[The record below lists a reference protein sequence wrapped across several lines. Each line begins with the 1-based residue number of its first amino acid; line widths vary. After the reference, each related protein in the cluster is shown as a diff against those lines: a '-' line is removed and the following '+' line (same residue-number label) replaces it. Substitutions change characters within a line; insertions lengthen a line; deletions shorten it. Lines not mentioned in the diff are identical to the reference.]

1 MYNTV
6 TNTEDINRGL
16 RNFTQGLGY
25 FYTAPSIINSTTL
38 AEDRPYAELEAM
50 ADNEMNFGRGVRR
63 YDGTWSSLEDLDK
76 DIFGDDMM
84 RISYDENNQPKL
96 SNYDLTNNL
105 GWLAN
110 PDENLK
116 NYIESKDDN
125 TKKAYY
131 ELLDG
136 DTKRILKQ
144 IQSLQPTGDDITG
157 RFTIAQDENGNP
169 YWQEVLVGDGDKKK
183 LEAAGISL
191 VNSYGARKYTDGVIT
206 SGIRSLIKTVADIV
220 PSVLSLRA
228 ATQDVGEALVNAVLG
243 NGFKSEYDITNEW
256 ADNSSEW
263 LDESMI
269 GRTSYQAENGLFN
282 SWEGFTSGLGQGI
295 GSLLQYGGMGRA
307 VGALGKI
314 GVKAT
319 RGLAKNVASKNLGKI
334 SEAANTVRNTL
345 SSNAL
350 QTQSLGRISK
360 TLNNLLYKHPEA
372 IPMWSAGI
380 TLNFN
385 EAYQAAKDAGLPLED
400 AATIGFTTGILNT
413 ALENM
418 MGSNVLTK
426 YLVGEGG
433 ATRTAKAIIN
443 EVGGDVSKLMDKSVS
458 DQVSRNILRKVGGA
472 LQTVGRV
479 PVVGSMLE
487 EGSEEVFQGF
497 IKNAVESFYDS
508 WIAPTNSEEGKG
520 LFGTEFFGKDEFVNA
535 FEEGAIGGILG
546 AFGGFM
552 NSRRKED
559 KSIIPFIA
567 NGDLDTVKAGAA
579 LAKQKGAISQEQYNG
594 IVQRA
599 ETLDQLRRTNK
610 SIFLD
615 AVTVNPNNQLDYAN
629 KALKMLRDQYDYASR
644 QSSPSNITDIDST
657 LKDNQEYNHIIQSSL
672 ETTNSLSGVKAFAD
686 QLDQNGKTKQAR
698 AIRTKVKESER
709 QADHIFGKRKSSNAI
724 QRIADTMAR
733 NEYAKVVFD
742 LKEQVDYA
750 DRLAQLLTNK
760 ANTLASDNQELATIN
775 NVMAD
780 SKAINSSDTRIQAL
794 LTEYEKQDTTDERRQ
809 AIRTSILSELQKQ
822 QNNVLSDRQVKTIT
836 GARDYVTALNQAK
849 QAQTLKRLAQIDL
862 NNTTSDSF
870 KKGFEAL
877 RTTIENA
884 VNEAEQIK
892 EGTKEAA
899 KEQEKKQ
906 QEQDNTPTNKALEDL
921 YSQYKSSLQ
930 SEQNPS
936 EQRKTYIENIING
949 DETTQINS
957 LQEELSSLVKQL
969 NQIPSD
975 QRNGEQA
982 NNIRSNI
989 HNLRRLIPYLKQ
1001 KYNISQTEA
1010 DKNVRFKSNLPSDNR
1025 IFTDNDGNQYIV
1037 DNPSTQ
1043 YSENEGM
1050 VYRIAKLE
1058 EGQDREK
1065 AVFSEYKE
1073 STDKEFLSRLVDENG
1088 ESFSIKVRQDKRITA
1103 LNARKAKKDLTF
1115 NFEPV
1120 SEAETKTIDSQ
1131 KQVVEKSN
1139 AFGNKLKGI
1148 PIGDAFKERLA
1159 DPRTN
1164 AKQFSGNAETYIWD
1178 KANKEAK
1185 QAKQKF
1191 DEYRKSGKKWNDLT
1205 QAEKDEL
1212 IDYLPVQLKL
1222 MHPYLKSKDGKIYT
1236 NIVSIPARKSA
1247 TSELYKMED
1256 DQVEQ
1261 RANLISKLLDNGTF
1275 EIRPEDVEIQPGYFN
1290 INTDYAPST
1299 FVDEFGVEHKI
1310 EGAYNGDLRDVES
1323 LGITEENGVYY
1334 IHSGTFKMPVTI
1346 GIAGDTGV
1354 IYYNDR
1360 SDNNIK
1366 NADGQ
1371 GSPGTPYM
1379 IIPGFLNLN
1388 NKSARYPLKLNPRK
1402 IDRATATTI
1411 ARLMY
1416 SLAKGYATK
1425 QITLETPIV
1434 NLPDLFGIKTE
1445 NRDLTIGDFL
1455 EDVIYQGRRTLQND
1469 PDPSMNREYLKNK
1482 QLYIDYRRGLVRY
1495 GDKETILGDTEQDME
1510 KFINWMIN
1518 NKSFSIDRSRILSH
1532 DKMKYTYSIEGGYHS
1547 IAGRDYVSNLL
1558 DNRVI
1563 TTNLSM
1569 KGPLF
1574 KGQFIRLKTINT
1586 TAPTN
1591 PVETPKPIV
1600 KKTSD
1605 PEPEQTNLGVTT
1617 AKRVGNTMKGA
1628 KAVKQGIKVAPN
1640 GTSIGV
1646 KLRYDDTTITDEHDN
1661 KVGSINDF
1669 TFIIEDGKI
1678 NGKEVDLNAGITS
1691 DKGVFGV
1698 IASIIKEKYPN
1709 ADIDGE
1715 GFNEITVTP
1724 PTLTSVQPTQKP
1736 VQQPSD
1742 DTQTSRV
1749 DEVFKSITEKLKLKF
1764 KTKPSKADIDGFLAS
1779 LVNKTTNI
1787 AKLYGFKD
1795 YAEARV
1801 LFQVVGSNGKTL
1813 AQNII
1818 EFMNNIGNEPPTAG
1832 PSRIEQVAATVFKV
1846 PTKFTKGVTRLA
1858 TTVSETERISEKEKK
1873 RLSKILGKRANTIE
1887 WVDDFIKVLDY
1898 AGNPAKAYG
1907 VTTRTATQIYTGAAS
1922 GTGFHEAFHNVSLFN
1937 LTNEQREQMYS
1948 EARKMNSSLKNATNK
1963 EIEEFL
1969 ADKFMMFALEM
1980 QESGKVRATEYKG
1993 LLGFFKRMWDW
2004 VTRQIG
2010 FRPSY
2015 QDINTLFKRIY
2026 DGQYSRVRTNKESL
2040 IYFDNVYGKDSKV
2053 PLTINGVTLNM
2064 DSRTL
2069 DRIVTNLTAQLL
2081 YDNDITSLESVRK
2094 GINLSGMKAQMQSLL
2109 NAYSSIVNTTEDFNE
2124 LEQAS
2129 KLVNVYQEIVN
2140 NWDSVFS
2147 PMIENKLVS
2156 YGIRRRHEDATFT
2169 IDEDLKNL
2177 INDEVTS
2184 AWEIN
2189 SKHNAKAEVRMLF
2202 LALPKTSQRD
2212 PVTGL
2217 VQYENPDVVW
2227 YNVLSRLHNC
2237 SSLNDML
2244 EELQRLSIEVNTLS
2258 GIENDVNPYNTLYNM
2273 VTACNQTL
2281 QTQFFVTMKKHRN
2294 KFINFTFNDDG
2305 NGLDI
2310 NISDAD
2316 INKRSRQLNSY
2327 WSKMFSQSGITT
2339 ENRKKELVALQDRY
2353 SQIVT
2358 DTNSTNTSFEQD
2370 ILNVIELL
2378 AGINIVVDSNTIE
2391 NILNSEQF
2399 RSENKKKALS
2409 NFLQSN
2415 QFSGIFNKRG
2425 RTFLNNIIGGRIPQ
2439 ENLLTA
2445 LSKESLVRTLSNSY
2459 VKMNPTSEDDS
2470 VPGPDGNLVYSYSE
2484 NNTITQMFDE
2494 WLKDESYV
2502 DRLINDPYCGNSLW
2516 LNQLRDP
2523 NIRKR
2528 LSIST
2533 MLALMNKD
2541 NYIGSRGY
2549 LDISDMEDLI
2559 MKIQAVLSGRMP
2571 LPTLANKKSYYFI
2584 EGLDKQQV
2592 RLIRSED
2599 GKLQVSERIID
2610 IFAGYAQDE
2619 INAIKAAN
2627 KTRQDF
2633 LDSLGVDI
2641 DTFNN
2646 LSAEEQ
2652 QNLIWSSG
2660 DAAIFNYSQLVENY
2674 HYNLKGGKIILSGN
2688 GYNFRYFRELQNM
2701 LEKSNINSVEEF
2713 TNTEEFRD
2721 AIRRYVNHNINDT
2734 IRLLINNKIIN
2745 NNISAKASEL
2755 ATLDNDSAIAAEAI
2769 VAKAYNYLP
2778 IVDIKGK
2785 KQLLNTQES
2794 IVQVIADYAINTAI
2808 STMEFEKIVSGDLAF
2823 YKSKNIQAA
2832 LDDRVKRYSALTST
2846 RQAMND
2852 QVTSNEDYEVDFNT
2866 REYRAITLATNKM
2879 KLQDTYNML
2888 YERYVGTEEKP
2899 GLLYQRFIDFA
2910 ENEVPGYAGKSREE
2924 LFNMAKEDAERR
2936 LSGYLDNDPT
2946 DAQVWIS
2953 PKMFR
2958 KLAIMNGEWNAAK
2971 QRAYDLLMSGNT
2983 LTIEQEL
2990 EAQALVMQPL
3000 KYIHYGFRFNANG
3013 LKVPTYDKMSL
3024 STLYPSTVNGTRIKP
3039 LYDYIMANDIDMV
3052 KMDSAVKSGN
3062 VPKQPYF
3069 DENGNVNNLE
3079 HSMVFS
3085 QEFKYIGKQLV
3096 TDPHEVENTTL
3107 LTQFVKI
3114 AVSNLEPDGD
3124 YILDGNT
3131 VKGRDILQQYN
3142 DAIIELSNRGVER
3155 LKQKFGY
3162 KDGKIDKRK
3171 FIEILYQAGLQ
3182 TNVPQNLLDALKYSE
3197 AEQDY
3202 YIELSALPSLSWI
3215 QSRLLSL
3222 FGKEAIDITIPG
3234 NAFYQTT
3241 SFGTDFTNMY
3251 RKLVG
3256 DNTVKR
3262 YDDKLRFRNEHGRME
3277 VKLSINL
3284 FRGAIPSRYKTFE
3297 EQRKYILANKDL
3309 FGFAYRVPTQGM
3321 NSTLPI
3327 EIVDVL
3333 PSTSGD
3339 VIFLPLE
3346 LTTLTGSDFD
3356 IDKMYLARYNYYDD
3370 NGTMKK
3376 VEFIDENDYDSK
3388 EEFLEAIWYN
3398 RYGYINNPN
3407 YQKDRDI
3414 VLGVI
3419 DYVAKR
3425 VGQTGSLVSDDLID
3439 LVNLGTDYSKYLSRN
3454 KIMQILSEAD
3464 SAFDK
3469 VNAVRGYIQNR
3480 MPIKKDIIPVDKF
3493 IERHMND
3500 TMWTLNSERAIQN
3513 RLLDVF
3519 SSTLTSPNHF
3529 IDATTPLDVTT
3540 QPLKDVVKVMD
3551 RYFESD
3557 EEVTDLSPLFP
3568 AYQEAIKSKN
3578 TGADAGIGPMA
3589 LINVFRTFM
3598 QMANLQLIGTTD
3610 ENGINIVQSLNIGNL
3625 NKVYDKDGLSILDW
3639 TSALINAH
3647 VDAAKDPYIMK
3658 LNVNRY
3664 TYNVTAFMIS
3674 TGFGKSTFYVLP
3686 QPILKDLATNYMRQT
3701 GSQIGTEDWE
3711 RYSKKYL
3718 SDTYEEYE
3726 SMIDK
3731 GQPTRVSVDSVM
3743 QNIMNEEWLRKQIA
3757 VPVDERD
3764 SEWYATQLTILDIF
3778 CAMSNYANALRDC
3791 INAVQIDTKKFGT
3804 NAVELIQFQHLIEKV
3819 QNSQLIANPN
3829 DLFTKTFLQAK
3840 YNNSIQLLFDM
3851 LSGEIIDFTPG
3862 FTNLIE
3868 DVEKLTNTYYSRNA
3882 DVASVI
3888 SNEIKSSIFGKFF
3901 NQYLKDNKMS
3911 VHDLFFGENS
3921 IVNRVS
3927 RLQQQI
3933 AEGQY
3938 RELADNE
3945 FLKMLWPNVLN
3956 NDKEPMRFE
3965 NSITKQRDTDSKN
3978 AYTFAWMDLLEHEDP
3993 EIRKLGNDL
4002 IVYSFYMGGGLSS
4015 GIYNFYDLAPYGYL
4029 ANLQLNNGK
4038 TYQQYVKELI
4048 QDMTLQTGQYNDQ
4061 ISQILEDV
4069 FRSSWKND
4077 KLVPVFKLNSKS
4089 VPVRVQSDG
4098 KQIQYVKLP
4107 AKASSY
4113 MTTQAG
4119 YFKPFIK
4126 LEHKGNPNDTNI
4138 YRLVGY
4144 FTDPNT
4150 DSTELVYGRVNKL
4163 GYNYTGFKIKENG
4176 VSELPS
4182 NQGEEFTNPTEEA
4195 FKNNFIEGKMF
4206 VPIQPFE
4213 YFGSSSPV
4221 QSINE
4226 TVTPE
4231 GDVEVTA
4238 PVLGQDQMTQE
4249 QFDQAMEQGL
4259 NQFII
4264 DKNPFNI
4271 TEIPTDKRIEYS
4283 KLLNWE
4289 IESVEK
4295 PSKDDLNRYIFAQFA
4310 IITKDGKR
4318 ISINPSTGIEYGY
4331 DFKQF
4336 FGANYLLEQYFLN
4349 SDNLDVL
4356 NNNNIMS
4363 DMSKELYQ
4371 DNYDPS
4377 KDNFNVSYI
4386 EYIMR
4391 IREIQGK
4398 RIKEQCEGE

>member
-6 TNTEDINRGL
+6 TNANDINRGL
-16 RNFTQGLGY
+16 NNFAQGLGY
-25 FYTAPSIINSTTL
+25 FYSAPSIINNITL
-38 AEDRPYAELEAM
+38 AENRPYAELEAI

-63 YDGTWSSLEDLDK
+63 YDGTWSTLDDLDK

-116 NYIESKDDN
+116 NYIDSKDEN

-131 ELLDG
+131 NLLDG
-136 DTKRILKQ
+136 DTKKILKQ
-144 IQSLQPTGDDITG
+144 IQDLQPTENNITG
-157 RFTIAQDENGNP
+157 RFTVAQDENGNP
-169 YWQEVLVGDGDKKK
+169 YWQEVLVDDVNKQK
-183 LEAAGISL
+183 LEAAGVSL
-191 VNSYGARKYTDGVIT
+191 VNSYGARKYTDGAIT
-206 SGIRSLIKTVADIV
+206 SGIRSLIKSVADVV
-220 PSVLSLRA
+220 PAVLSLNA
-228 ATQDVGEALVNAVLG
+228 AQRDLQEAVANAILG

-256 ADNSSEW
+256 ADNVSEW

-269 GRTSYQAENGLFN
+269 GRTSYQAENGIFN
-282 SWEGFTSGLGQGI
+282 SWEGFASGLGQGI
-295 GSLLQYGGMGRA
+295 GSLIQYGG
-307 VGALGKI
+307 VGKVI
-314 GVKAT
+314 GVVGKAGVRAT
-319 RGLAKNVASKNLGKI
+319 RALASNVASKNLGKI
-334 SEAANTVRNTL
+334 SEAANVVRNTL
-345 SSNAL
+345 SANAL
-350 QTQSLGRISK
+350 QTQSLGRIGK
-360 TLNNLLYKHPEA
+360 TLNNLLQKHPEA

-385 EAYQAAKDAGLPLED
+385 EAYQSAKDAGLPLED

-413 ALENM
+413 ALENL
-418 MGSNVLTK
+418 MGSNVLTR
-426 YLVGEGG
+426 YVIGEGG
-433 ATRTAKAIIN
+433 ATKTAKAIIN
-443 EVGGDVSKLMDKSVS
+443 EVGGDVSKLMDKTTS
-458 DQVSRNILRKVGGA
+458 DQVSRNVLRRVGDA
-472 LQTVGRV
+472 LRTVGNV
-479 PVVGSMLE
+479 PVVGSALE
-487 EGSEEVFQGF
+487 EGSEEIFQGF

-508 WIAPTNSEEGKG
+508 WIAPANAEEGKG
-520 LFGTEFFGKDEFVNA
+520 LFGTEFFGKDEFIGA

-546 AFGGFM
+546 AVGGFA

-567 NGDLDTVKAGAA
+567 NGDIDSVKAGAA
-579 LAKQKGAISQEQYNG
+579 LAKQKGAITQEQYDG
-594 IVQRA
+594 IIQRA
-599 ETLDQLRRTNK
+599 DTLDQLRRTNK

-615 AVTVNPNNQLDYAN
+615 AVTVNPKDQLDYAN
-629 KALKMLRDQYDYASR
+629 RALKMLRDQHDYAAR
-644 QSSPSNITDIDST
+644 QATPADITDADSA
-657 LKDNQEYNHIIQSSL
+657 LKDNQEFNRIIQTSL
-672 ETTNSLSGVKAFAD
+672 ETTNSLSGIRAFAD
-686 QLDQNGKTKQAR
+686 QLEQNGRRKEAKAL
-698 AIRTKVKESER
+698 RTRVTEAER
-709 QADHIFGKRKSSNAI
+709 QADSVFGKRKSSNPI

-733 NEYAKVVFD
+733 NQYAKIVYE
-742 LKEQVDYA
+742 LKEQVNYA
-750 DRLAQLLTNK
+750 DRLSSLLTNK
-760 ANTLASDNQELATIN
+760 ANSLAVDNNALVGIN
-775 NVMAD
+775 QVMAE
-780 SKAINSSDTRIQAL
+780 SKAIQNSDLRIQTL
-794 LTEYEKQDTTDERRQ
+794 LQEYQKEDLSDERKQ
-809 AIRTSILSELQKQ
+809 SIRTQILSELQKQ
-822 QNNVLSDRQVKTIT
+822 QTSVLSDKNVKTIT
-836 GARDYVTALNQAK
+836 GARDYVSALNQAK
-849 QAQTLKRLAQIDL
+849 QAQILKQLAQMDL
-862 NNTTSDSF
+862 NNTTSDNF
-870 KKGFEAL
+870 KKGFDEL
-877 RTTIENA
+877 RTSIEEA
-884 VNEAEQIK
+884 VNEAEQNK
-892 EGTKEAA
+892 QGTKEAA
-899 KEQEKKQ
+899 NERTKKQEEQQKTPTNQVIEDSYTQYKTELQ
-906 QEQDNTPTNKALEDL
+906 QEQNPTEERRTFIDNV
-921 YSQYKSSLQ
+921 
-930 SEQNPS
+930 
-936 EQRKTYIENIING
+936 ING
-949 DETTQINS
+949 DELTQVNA
-957 LQEELSSLVKQL
+957 LQHELSLLIKQM
-969 NQIPSD
+969 NEIPSD
-975 QRNGEQA
+975 QRNSETA
-982 NNIRSNI
+982 NNLRNNI
-989 HNLRRLIPYLKQ
+989 NRLRRLIPYLKQ
-1001 KYNISQTEA
+1001 KYSITRTEA
-1010 DKNVRFKSNLPSDNR
+1010 DKNTRFKSNLP
-1025 IFTDNDGNQYIV
+1025 TDDRVFADREGNQYVI

-1050 VYRIAKLE
+1050 VYRIAKLD
-1058 EGQDREK
+1058 EGANRENLIYT
-1065 AVFSEYKE
+1065 EYKE
-1073 STDKEFLSRLVDENG
+1073 NTDKEFLSNLTDENG
-1088 ESFSIKVRQDKRITA
+1088 EAFSVKVRQDKRMTA

-1120 SEAETKTIDSQ
+1120 SEAETKTVDSQ

-1139 AFGNKLKGI
+1139 AFSNKLKGI

-1164 AKQFSGNAETYIWD
+1164 AKQFSGSAETYIWD

-1212 IDYLPVQLKL
+1212 IDYLPVQLRL
-1222 MHPYLKSKDGKIYT
+1222 THPYLKSKDGKVYVNT
-1236 NIVSIPARKSA
+1236 VSIPARKSA

-1261 RANLISKLLDNGTF
+1261 RANLISRLLDNGSF
-1275 EIRPEDVEIQPGYFN
+1275 EIRPEDIEIQPGYFN
-1290 INTDYAPST
+1290 ISTDYTPT
-1299 FVDEFGVEHKI
+1299 TLVDEFGVEHKI
-1310 EGAYNGDLRDVES
+1310 EGAYNGDLRNVES
-1323 LGITEENGVYY
+1323 LGITEENGIYY

-1346 GIAGDTGV
+1346 GIAGDTGI

-1360 SDNNIK
+1360 SDNSIK

-1388 NKSARYPLKLNPRK
+1388 NKNARYPLKLNPRK
-1402 IDRATATTI
+1402 IDRVTATTI

-1425 QITLETPIV
+1425 QVTLETPIV

-1445 NRDLTIGDFL
+1445 DRDLTIGDFL

-1482 QLYIDYRRGLVRY
+1482 QLYIDYRKGLVRY

-1510 KFINWMIN
+1510 RFINWMTN

-1532 DKMKYTYSIEGGYHS
+1532 DKMKYTYSIEGGYYS
-1547 IAGRDYVSNLL
+1547 VAGRDYVSNLL
-1558 DNRVI
+1558 DNKAI
-1563 TTNLSM
+1563 TTNLSS

-1591 PVETPKPIV
+1591 PIESPRPVVT
-1600 KKTSD
+1600 KTSD

-1617 AKRVGNTMKGA
+1617 AKLVGNTMKGA
-1628 KAVKQGIKVAPN
+1628 KAVKQNIKVASN
-1640 GTSIGV
+1640 GTTISV
-1646 KLRYDDTTITDEHDN
+1646 KLRYDDTAITDEYDN
-1661 KVGSINDF
+1661 KLGSINEF
-1669 TFIIEDGKI
+1669 TFTVENGKI
-1678 NGKEVDLNAGITS
+1678 NGKDVDLTAGITT
-1691 DKGVFGV
+1691 DNGVFGV
-1698 IASIIKEKYPN
+1698 IASIIKDKYPK
-1709 ADIDGE
+1709 ADVDGNS
-1715 GFNEITVTP
+1715 FKEITVTP
-1724 PTLTSVQPTQKP
+1724 PTQTASQSTQQVQLN
-1736 VQQPSD
+1736 VENS
-1742 DTQTSRV
+1742 QTARV
-1749 DEVFKSITEKLKLKF
+1749 DEVFKSVTDKLKLKF
-1764 KTKPSKADIDGFLAS
+1764 KTKPSKTDVDGFLAS

-1795 YAEARV
+1795 YAEARA
-1801 LFQVVGSNGKTL
+1801 LSQAVGSNGKTL
-1813 AQNII
+1813 EQNLI
-1818 EFMNNIGNEPPTAG
+1818 EFMNNIGSEPISAG
-1832 PSRIEQVAATVFKV
+1832 PSRIEQIAATVFKV
-1846 PTKFTKGVTRLA
+1846 PDKFTKGATRLA
-1858 TTVSETERISEKEKK
+1858 KTVSETERITDKEKK
-1873 RLSKILGKRANTIE
+1873 RLSKILGRRANAIE

-1907 VTTRTATQIYTGAAS
+1907 ITTRTATQIYTGAAS

-1937 LTNEQREQMYS
+1937 LTNEQREQMYN
-1948 EARKMNSSLKNATNK
+1948 EAKKMNPSLKNATNQ

-1969 ADKFMMFALEM
+1969 ADEFMMFALEM
-1980 QESGKVRATEYKG
+1980 QESGKARATEYKG
-1993 LLGFFKRMWDW
+1993 LLGFFKRIWDW

-2040 IYFDNVYGKDSKV
+2040 VYFDNVYGKDAKV
-2053 PLTINGVTLNM
+2053 PLVINGVTLNM

-2081 YDNDITSLESVRK
+2081 YDNDITSLESVRN
-2094 GINLSGMKAQMQSLL
+2094 GINLSGMKSQMQSLL
-2109 NAYSSIVNTTEDFNE
+2109 DAYSSIVNTTEDFNE

-2156 YGIRRRHEDATFT
+2156 YGIRRRHEDATYT

-2227 YNVLSRLHNC
+2227 YNVISRLHNC

-2244 EELQRLSIEVNTLS
+2244 EELQKLSVETNTLS
-2258 GIENDVNPYNTLYNM
+2258 GIENDINPYSTLYSM
-2273 VTACNQTL
+2273 ITAGNQTL

-2294 KFINFTFNDDG
+2294 RFINFTFNDDG

-2310 NISDAD
+2310 NIADAD

-2339 ENRKKELVALQDRY
+2339 DSRKKELISLQDKY
-2353 SQIVT
+2353 SEIVAN
-2358 DTNSTNTSFEQD
+2358 TNSTNTSFEQD
-2370 ILNVIELL
+2370 ILSVIELL
-2378 AGINIVVDSNTIE
+2378 AGINIVVDGNTIE

-2399 RSENKKKALS
+2399 RSDNKKKALN
-2409 NFLQSN
+2409 NFLQSH
-2415 QFSGIFNKRG
+2415 QFSGIFNKKG
-2425 RTFLNNIIGGRIPQ
+2425 RTFLNNVIGNRIPQ

-2445 LSKESLVRTLSNSY
+2445 LSKESLVKTLSNSY

-2494 WLKDESYV
+2494 WLKDESYI
-2502 DRLINDPYCGNSLW
+2502 DQLINDPYCGNSIW
-2516 LNQLRDP
+2516 LNQLKDP
-2523 NIRKR
+2523 NVRKR

-2541 NYIGSRGY
+2541 NYTGSRGY
-2549 LDISDMEDLI
+2549 LDISDLEDLI
-2559 MKIQAVLSGRMP
+2559 IKMQAVLSGRMP

-2592 RLIRSED
+2592 KLIRSED
-2599 GKLQVSERIID
+2599 GRLQVSERIID

-2633 LDSLGVDI
+2633 LDSLGVSI
-2641 DTFNN
+2641 DVFNN

-2660 DAAIFNYSQLVENY
+2660 DTAIFNYSQLVENY
-2674 HYNLKGGKIILSGN
+2674 HYNLEGGKIILSGN
-2688 GYNFRYFRELQNM
+2688 GYNFRYFRELQNK
-2701 LEKSNINSVEEF
+2701 LEKSNIDAVEEL

-2734 IRLLINNKIIN
+2734 IRLFINNKIIN
-2745 NNISAKASEL
+2745 NNRAAKASEL
-2755 ATLDNDSAIAAEAI
+2755 ATLDNDSAIAMEAI

-2778 IVDIKGK
+2778 MVDIKGK

-2808 STMEFEKIVSGDLAF
+2808 STIEFEKIVSGDLAF
-2823 YKSKNIQAA
+2823 YKSRNIQAA

-2852 QVTSNEDYEVDFNT
+2852 QVASNEDYDVDFNT

-2879 KLQDTYNML
+2879 KLQDTYDML

-2910 ENEVPGYAGKSREE
+2910 ENETPGYSGKSREE

-2958 KLAIMNGEWNAAK
+2958 KLAIMNGEWNATK
-2971 QRAYDLLMSGNT
+2971 QRAYDLLMSGEP
-2983 LTIEQEL
+2983 LTVEQEL

-3024 STLYPSTVNGTRIKP
+3024 STLYPSTVNGTRMKP

-3069 DENGNVNNLE
+3069 DENGNVSNLE

-3096 TDPHEVENTTL
+3096 TDPHEIENTTL

-3124 YILDGNT
+3124 YVLDGKT
-3131 VKGRDILQQYN
+3131 IKGRDVLQQYN

-3171 FIEILYQAGLQ
+3171 FIEMLYQAGLQ
-3182 TNVPQNLLDALKYSE
+3182 TNVPQNLLDALKYSD

-3241 SFGTDFTNMY
+3241 SFGMDFTNMY

-3256 DNTVKR
+3256 NNTVKR
-3262 YDDKLRFRNEHGRME
+3262 YNDKLRFRNEHGRME

-3297 EQRKYILANKDL
+3297 EQRKYILANKEL

-3398 RYGYINNPN
+3398 RYGYVSNPS
-3407 YQKDRDI
+3407 YQKDRDVI
-3414 VLGVI
+3414 LGAV
-3419 DYVAKR
+3419 DYVAKK
-3425 VGQTGSLVSDDLID
+3425 VGQTGALVSDDLID
-3439 LVNLGTDYSKYLSRN
+3439 LVSLGTDYSRYLSRN

-3469 VNAVRGYIQNR
+3469 VNAVRSYIQNR
-3480 MPIKKDIIPVDKF
+3480 MPLKKDIIPVGKF
-3493 IERHMND
+3493 IESHMND

-3557 EEVTDLSPLFP
+3557 EEITDLSPLFP

-3598 QMANLQLIGTTD
+3598 QMADLQLIGTTD
-3610 ENGINIVQSLNIGNL
+3610 ENGINIIQSLNISNL

-3664 TYNVTAFMIS
+3664 TYNATAFMIS
-3674 TGFGKSTFYVLP
+3674 AGFGRATFYVLP

-3726 SMIDK
+3726 SMISK
-3731 GQPTRVSVDSVM
+3731 GQPTRASVDMVM

-3778 CAMSNYANALRDC
+3778 CAINKYADALRDC

-3819 QNSQLIANPN
+3819 QNSTLIANPN

-3862 FTNLIE
+3862 FINLIE
-3868 DVEKLTNTYYSRNA
+3868 DIEKLTNTYYSRSA
-3882 DVASVI
+3882 DVASII
-3888 SNEIKSSIFGKFF
+3888 SNEIKSSVLGKFF
-3901 NQYLKDNKMS
+3901 NQYLKDNGMS
-3911 VHDLFFGENS
+3911 VHGLFFGENS

-3978 AYTFAWMDLLEHEDP
+3978 AYTFAWMDILEHEDP

-4038 TYQQYVKELI
+4038 TYQQYVKELV
-4048 QDMTLQTGQYNDQ
+4048 QDMTLQAGQYNDQ
-4061 ISQILEDV
+4061 VTQILEDV

-4077 KLVPVFKLNSKS
+4077 KIVPVFKLNSKA
-4089 VPVRVQSDG
+4089 VPIKVQSDG
-4098 KQIQYVKLP
+4098 KQVQYVKLP
-4107 AKASSY
+4107 VKASSY

-4119 YFKPFIK
+4119 YTKPFIK
-4126 LEHKGNPNDTNI
+4126 LEHRGNPNDTNI

-4144 FTDPNT
+4144 FTDPNI
-4150 DSTELVYGRVNKL
+4150 DSVELVYGRANKL

-4176 VSELPS
+4176 ISELPS
-4182 NQGEEFTNPTEEA
+4182 NQGEEFTNPTEEV
-4195 FKNNFIEGKMF
+4195 FKNNFIEDKIF
-4206 VPIQPFE
+4206 VPVQPFE
-4213 YFGSSSPV
+4213 HFGSSSPV
-4221 QSINE
+4221 QTVNE

-4231 GDVEVTA
+4231 GDIEVTT
-4238 PVLGQDQMTQE
+4238 PVLGQDQITQE
-4249 QFDQAMEQGL
+4249 QFDQAMEQ
-4259 NQFII
+4259 
-4264 DKNPFNI
+4264 
-4271 TEIPTDKRIEYS
+4271 
-4283 KLLNWE
+4283 
-4289 IESVEK
+4289 
-4295 PSKDDLNRYIFAQFA
+4295 
-4310 IITKDGKR
+4310 
-4318 ISINPSTGIEYGY
+4318 
-4331 DFKQF
+4331 DFDSFVSQ
-4336 FGANYLLEQYFLN
+4336 N
-4349 SDNLDVL
+4349 SDQEVINE
-4356 NNNNIMS
+4356 IAKYS
-4363 DMSKELYQ
+4363 EEGK
-4371 DNYDPS
+4371 
-4377 KDNFNVSYI
+4377 K
-4386 EYIMR
+4386 
-4391 IREIQGK
+4391 IRE
-4398 RIKEQCEGE
+4398 QCKGE

>member
-6 TNTEDINRGL
+6 TNSNNINRGL
-16 RNFTQGLGY
+16 NNFAQGLGY
-25 FYTAPSIINSTTL
+25 FYSAPSIINNITL
-38 AEDRPYAELEAM
+38 AEDRPYAELEAI
-50 ADNEMNFGRGVRR
+50 ADNEMNYGRGVRR
-63 YDGTWSSLEDLDK
+63 YDGTWSTLDDLDK

-110 PDENLK
+110 PDEDLK
-116 NYIESKDDN
+116 NYIDSKDEN

-131 ELLDG
+131 DLLDG
-136 DTKRILKQ
+136 DTKKILKQ
-144 IQSLQPTGDDITG
+144 IQDLQPTENNITG
-157 RFTIAQDENGNP
+157 RFTVAQDENGNP
-169 YWQEVLVGDGDKKK
+169 YWQEVLVDGANKKK

-191 VNSYGARKYTDGVIT
+191 VNSYGARKYSDGAIT
-206 SGIRSLIKTVADIV
+206 SGIRSLIKSVADVV
-220 PSVLSLRA
+220 PTILSLNA
-228 ATQDVGEALVNAVLG
+228 AQKDLQEAVANAILG

-256 ADNSSEW
+256 ADNVSEW

-269 GRTSYQAENGLFN
+269 GRTSYQAENGIFN
-282 SWEGFTSGLGQGI
+282 SWEGFASGLGQGI
-295 GSLLQYGGMGRA
+295 GSLVQYGGVGKVIGA
-307 VGALGKI
+307 VGKA
-314 GVKAT
+314 GVRAT
-319 RGLAKNVASKNLGKI
+319 RALASNVASKNLSKI
-334 SEAANTVRNTL
+334 SEAANVVRNTL
-345 SSNAL
+345 SANAL

-360 TLNNLLYKHPEA
+360 TLNNLLQKHPEA

-380 TLNFN
+380 TLNFG
-385 EAYQAAKDAGLPLED
+385 EAYQSAKDAGLPLED
-400 AATIGFTTGILNT
+400 AATVGFTTGILNT
-413 ALENM
+413 ALENL
-418 MGSNVLTK
+418 MGSNVLTR
-426 YLVGEGG
+426 YVIGEGG
-433 ATRTAKAIIN
+433 ATKTAKAIIN
-443 EVGGDVSKLMDKSVS
+443 EVGGDVSKLMDKTTS
-458 DQVSRNILRKVGGA
+458 DQVSRNVLRKVGDA
-472 LQTVGRV
+472 LRAVGNI
-479 PVVGSMLE
+479 PVVGSALE
-487 EGSEEVFQGF
+487 EGSEEIFQGF

-508 WIAPTNSEEGKG
+508 WIAPANAEEGKG
-520 LFGTEFFGKDEFVNA
+520 LFGTEFFGKDEFIGA

-546 AFGGFM
+546 AVGGFA
-552 NSRRKED
+552 NSRKKED

-567 NGDLDTVKAGAA
+567 NGDIDSVKAGAA
-579 LAKQKGAISQEQYNG
+579 LAKQKGAITQEQYDG

-599 ETLDQLRRTNK
+599 DTLDKLRKTNK

-615 AVTVNPNNQLDYAN
+615 AITVNPKDQLDYAN
-629 KALKMLRDQYDYASR
+629 KALKMLRDQHDYAVR
-644 QSSPSNITDIDST
+644 KATPTDTTDADAA
-657 LKDNQEYNHIIQSSL
+657 LKDNQEFNHIIQTSL
-672 ETTNSLSGVKAFAD
+672 ETTNSLSGIKAFAD
-686 QLDQNGKTKQAR
+686 QLEQNGRRKEAKVL
-698 AIRTKVKESER
+698 RTRVTEAER
-709 QADHIFGKRKSSNAI
+709 QADSVFGKRKSSNPI

-733 NEYAKVVFD
+733 NQYSKIVYE
-742 LKEQVDYA
+742 LKEQIDYA
-750 DRLAQLLTNK
+750 DRLSSLLTNK
-760 ANTLASDNQELATIN
+760 ANSLAVDNNALAGIN
-775 NVMAD
+775 QVIAE
-780 SKAINSSDTRIQAL
+780 SKAIQNSDLRIQTL
-794 LTEYEKQDTTDERRQ
+794 LQEYQKEDLSDERKQ
-809 AIRTSILSELQKQ
+809 AIRTQMLSELQKQ
-822 QNNVLSDRQVKTIT
+822 QTNVLSDKNVKTIT
-836 GARDYVTALNQAK
+836 GARDYVSALNQAK
-849 QAQTLKRLAQIDL
+849 QARVLKQLAQIDL
-862 NNTTSDSF
+862 NNTTSDNF
-870 KKGFEAL
+870 KKGFDEL
-877 RTTIENA
+877 RTSIEEA
-884 VNEAEQIK
+884 VNEAEQNK
-892 EGTKEAA
+892 QGTKEAA
-899 KEQEKKQ
+899 NERTKKWEEQQKTPTNQVMEDSYTEYKTELQ
-906 QEQDNTPTNKALEDL
+906 QEQNPTEERRTFIDNVV
-921 YSQYKSSLQ
+921 
-930 SEQNPS
+930 
-936 EQRKTYIENIING
+936 NG
-949 DETTQINS
+949 DELTQVNALQQELSLLIKQIN
-957 LQEELSSLVKQL
+957 E
-969 NQIPSD
+969 IPSD
-975 QRNGEQA
+975 QRNSETTNNLR
-982 NNIRSNI
+982 NNINR
-989 HNLRRLIPYLKQ
+989 LRRLIPYLKQ
-1001 KYNISQTEA
+1001 KYSITRTEA
-1010 DKNVRFKSNLPSDNR
+1010 DKNTRFKSNLPTDDR
-1025 IFTDNDGNQYIV
+1025 VFTDREGNQYVI

-1050 VYRIAKLE
+1050 VYRIAKLD
-1058 EGQDREK
+1058 EGANRENLIYT
-1065 AVFSEYKE
+1065 EYKE
-1073 STDKEFLSRLVDENG
+1073 NTDKEFLSNLTDENG
-1088 ESFSIKVRQDKRITA
+1088 EAFSVKVRQDKRMTA

-1120 SEAETKTIDSQ
+1120 SEAETKTVDSQ

-1139 AFGNKLKGI
+1139 AFSNKLKGI
-1148 PIGDAFKERLA
+1148 PIEDAFKERLA

-1164 AKQFSGNAETYIWD
+1164 AKQFSGSAETYIWD
-1178 KANKEAK
+1178 KSNKEAK

-1191 DEYRKSGKKWNDLT
+1191 DEYRKSGKKWNDIT

-1212 IDYLPVQLKL
+1212 IDYLPVQLRL
-1222 MHPYLKSKDGKIYT
+1222 THPYLKSKDGKVYVNT
-1236 NIVSIPARKSA
+1236 VSIPARKSA

-1261 RANLISKLLDNGTF
+1261 RANLISRLLDNGSF
-1275 EIRPEDVEIQPGYFN
+1275 EIRPEDIEIQPGYFN
-1290 INTDYAPST
+1290 ISMDYTPT
-1299 FVDEFGVEHKI
+1299 TLVDEFGVEHKI
-1310 EGAYNGDLRDVES
+1310 EGAYNGDLRNVES
-1323 LGITEENGVYY
+1323 LGITEENGIYY

-1346 GIAGDTGV
+1346 GIAGDTGI

-1360 SDNNIK
+1360 SDNSIK

-1388 NKSARYPLKLNPRK
+1388 NKNARYPLKLNPRK
-1402 IDRATATTI
+1402 IDRVTATTI

-1425 QITLETPIV
+1425 QVTLETPIV
-1434 NLPDLFGIKTE
+1434 NLPDLFGIQTE
-1445 NRDLTIGDFL
+1445 DKDLTIGDFL

-1482 QLYIDYRRGLVRY
+1482 QLYIDYRKGLVRY

-1510 KFINWMIN
+1510 RFINWMTN

-1547 IAGRDYVSNLL
+1547 VAGRDYVSNLL
-1558 DNRVI
+1558 DNRAI
-1563 TTNLSM
+1563 TTNLSS

-1591 PVETPKPIV
+1591 PVESPRPVVT
-1600 KKTSD
+1600 KTSD

-1617 AKRVGNTMKGA
+1617 AKLVGNTMKGA
-1628 KAVKQGIKVAPN
+1628 KAVKQNIKVASN
-1640 GTSIGV
+1640 GTTISV
-1646 KLRYDDTTITDEHDN
+1646 KLRYDDTAITDEYDN
-1661 KVGSINDF
+1661 KLGSINEF
-1669 TFIIEDGKI
+1669 TFTVENGKI
-1678 NGKEVDLNAGITS
+1678 NGKDVDLNAGITS
-1691 DKGVFGV
+1691 DSGVLGIV
-1698 IASIIKEKYPN
+1698 ASIVREKYPK
-1709 ADIDGE
+1709 ADIDGSS
-1715 GFNEITVTP
+1715 FKEITVTP
-1724 PTLTSVQPTQKP
+1724 PVQAAQQPTDKAQAN
-1736 VQQPSD
+1736 
-1742 DTQTSRV
+1742 RV
-1749 DEVFKSITEKLKLKF
+1749 DEVFKSTTDKLKLKF
-1764 KTKPSKADIDGFLAS
+1764 KTKPSKADVDGFLAS

-1795 YAEARV
+1795 YIEARA
-1801 LFQVVGSNGKTL
+1801 LSQAVGSNGKTL
-1813 AQNII
+1813 EQNLI
-1818 EFMNNIGNEPPTAG
+1818 EFMNNIGSEPTTAN
-1832 PSRIEQVAATVFKV
+1832 PSRIEQIAATVFKV
-1846 PTKFTKGVTRLA
+1846 PDKFTKGATRLA
-1858 TTVSETERISEKEKK
+1858 RTVSETERITDKEKK
-1873 RLSKILGKRANTIE
+1873 QLSKILGRRAGAIE

-1907 VTTRTATQIYTGAAS
+1907 ITTRTATQIYTGAAS

-1937 LTNEQREQMYS
+1937 LTNEQREQMYN
-1948 EARKMNSSLKNATNK
+1948 EAKKMNPSLKNATNQ
-1963 EIEEFL
+1963 EVEEFL

-1980 QESGKVRATEYKG
+1980 QESGKARATEYKG

-2040 IYFDNVYGKDSKV
+2040 VYFDNVYGKDAKV
-2053 PLTINGVTLNM
+2053 PLVINGVTLNM

-2094 GINLSGMKAQMQSLL
+2094 GINLSGMKSQMRSLL
-2109 NAYSSIVNTTEDFNE
+2109 DAYSSIVNTTEDFNE

-2129 KLVNVYQEIVN
+2129 KLVNIYQEIVN
-2140 NWDSVFS
+2140 DWDSVFS

-2156 YGIRRRHEDATFT
+2156 YGIRRRHEDATYT

-2227 YNVLSRLHNC
+2227 YNVISRLHNC

-2244 EELQRLSIEVNTLS
+2244 EELRKLSVETNTLS
-2258 GIENDVNPYNTLYNM
+2258 GIENDINPYNTLYSM
-2273 VTACNQTL
+2273 ITAGNQTL

-2305 NGLDI
+2305 NGLDV
-2310 NISDAD
+2310 NVADAD

-2339 ENRKKELVALQDRY
+2339 ENRKKELVALQDKY
-2353 SQIVT
+2353 SQIVVN
-2358 DTNSTNTSFEQD
+2358 TNSTNTSFEQD
-2370 ILNVIELL
+2370 ILSVVELL

-2391 NILNSEQF
+2391 NIINTEQF

-2409 NFLQSN
+2409 NFLQSS

-2425 RTFLNNIIGGRIPQ
+2425 RTFLNNVIGGRIPQ

-2502 DRLINDPYCGNSLW
+2502 DQLINDPYCGNSIW

-2523 NIRKR
+2523 NIRKK

-2541 NYIGSRGY
+2541 NYTGSRGY

-2559 MKIQAVLSGRMP
+2559 VKIQAVLSGRMP

-2592 RLIRSED
+2592 KLVRSED

-2688 GYNFRYFRELQNM
+2688 GYNFRYFRELQNK
-2701 LEKSNINSVEEF
+2701 LEKSNIDAVEEF

-2721 AIRRYVNHNINDT
+2721 AIRRYINHNINDT
-2734 IRLLINNKIIN
+2734 IRLFINNKIIN
-2745 NNISAKASEL
+2745 NNRAAKASDL
-2755 ATLDNDSAIAAEAI
+2755 ATLDNDSAIAIEAI

-2778 IVDIKGK
+2778 MMDIKGK
-2785 KQLLNTQES
+2785 KQLLNTQEA
-2794 IVQVIADYAINTAI
+2794 IVQVIADYSINTAV
-2808 STMEFEKIVSGDLAF
+2808 STIEFEKIVSGDLAF

-2852 QVTSNEDYEVDFNT
+2852 QVVSNEDYEVDFNT

-2879 KLQDTYNML
+2879 KLRDTYDML

-2910 ENEVPGYAGKSREE
+2910 ENETPGYAGKSREE

-2958 KLAIMNGEWNAAK
+2958 KLAIMNGEWSAAK
-2971 QRAYDLLMSGNT
+2971 QRAYELLMSGEP
-2983 LTIEQEL
+2983 LTVKQEL

-3000 KYIHYGFRFNANG
+3000 KYIHYGFRFNTNG

-3024 STLYPSTVNGTRIKP
+3024 STLYPSTVNGTRMKP

-3079 HSMVFS
+3079 HSMVFF

-3096 TDPHEVENTTL
+3096 TDPHEIENTTL

-3124 YILDGNT
+3124 YVLDGKT
-3131 VKGRDILQQYN
+3131 VKGKDVMQQYN
-3142 DAIIELSNRGVER
+3142 DAIVELSNRGVER
-3155 LKQKFGY
+3155 LKQRFGY

-3171 FIEILYQAGLQ
+3171 FIEMLHQAGLQ

-3202 YIELSALPSLSWI
+3202 YIELSALPSLSWV

-3222 FGKEAIDITIPG
+3222 FGNESIDITIPG

-3241 SFGTDFTNMY
+3241 SFGMDFTNMY

-3262 YDDKLRFRNEHGRME
+3262 YNDKLRFRNEHGRME

-3333 PSTSGD
+3333 PSASGD

-3370 NGTMKK
+3370 NGTMKR

-3388 EEFLEAIWYN
+3388 EEFLEAIWRN
-3398 RYGYINNPN
+3398 RYGYVSNPS
-3407 YQKDRDI
+3407 YQKDRYLI
-3414 VLGVI
+3414 LGVV

-3425 VGQTGSLVSDDLID
+3425 VGQTGALVSDDLID
-3439 LVNLGTDYSKYLSRN
+3439 LVGLGTDYSRYLSRN

-3469 VNAVRGYIQNR
+3469 VNTVRSYIQSK
-3480 MPIKKDIIPVDKF
+3480 MPLEKDIIPVSKF
-3493 IERHMND
+3493 IENHMND
-3500 TMWTLNSERAIQN
+3500 TMWTLNNERAIQN

-3519 SSTLTSPNHF
+3519 SSTLISPNHF

-3598 QMANLQLIGTTD
+3598 QMADLQLIGTTD
-3610 ENGINIVQSLNIGNL
+3610 ENGINIIQSLNISNL

-3664 TYNVTAFMIS
+3664 TYNATAFMIS
-3674 TGFGKSTFYVLP
+3674 AGFGRATFYVLP

-3726 SMIDK
+3726 SMIGK
-3731 GQPTRVSVDSVM
+3731 GQPTRVSVDMVM
-3743 QNIMNEEWLRKQIA
+3743 QNITNEEWLRKQIA

-3778 CAMSNYANALRDC
+3778 CAMNRYADALRDC

-3862 FTNLIE
+3862 FINLIE

-3882 DVASVI
+3882 DVASII
-3888 SNEIKSSIFGKFF
+3888 SNEIKSSIFGRFF
-3901 NQYLKDNKMS
+3901 NQYLKDNNMS
-3911 VHDLFFGENS
+3911 VHGLFFGENS

-3927 RLQQQI
+3927 RLQQLI
-3933 AEGQY
+3933 AEGSY

-4038 TYQQYVKELI
+4038 TYQQYVKELV
-4048 QDMTLQTGQYNDQ
+4048 QDMTLQAGQYNDQ
-4061 ISQILEDV
+4061 VSQILEDV

-4077 KLVPVFKLNSKS
+4077 KLVPTFKLNSKS

-4098 KQIQYVKLP
+4098 KQVQYVKLP

-4126 LEHKGNPNDTNI
+4126 LEHRGNPNDTNI

-4144 FTDPNT
+4144 FTYPDA
-4150 DSTELVYGRVNKL
+4150 DSVELVYGRANKL
-4163 GYNYTGFKIKENG
+4163 GYNYTGFKIKESG
-4176 VSELPS
+4176 ISELPS
-4182 NQGEEFTNPTEEA
+4182 NQGDEFTNPTEEA
-4195 FKNNFIEGKMF
+4195 FKNSFIEDGIF
-4206 VPIQPFE
+4206 VPVQPFE
-4213 YFGSSSPV
+4213 HFGSSSPV
-4221 QSINE
+4221 QSVNE
-4226 TVTPE
+4226 TVTSE
-4231 GDVEVTA
+4231 GDIEVTT
-4238 PVLGQDQMTQE
+4238 PILGQDRMTQE
-4249 QFDQAMEQGL
+4249 QFDQAMEQDFDDFVARNS
-4259 NQFII
+4259 NQ
-4264 DKNPFNI
+4264 
-4271 TEIPTDKRIEYS
+4271 
-4283 KLLNWE
+4283 
-4289 IESVEK
+4289 
-4295 PSKDDLNRYIFAQFA
+4295 
-4310 IITKDGKR
+4310 
-4318 ISINPSTGIEYGY
+4318 
-4331 DFKQF
+4331 
-4336 FGANYLLEQYFLN
+4336 
-4349 SDNLDVL
+4349 DVL
-4356 NNNNIMS
+4356 DQIAKNTE
-4363 DMSKELYQ
+4363 K
-4371 DNYDPS
+4371 
-4377 KDNFNVSYI
+4377 
-4386 EYIMR
+4386 
-4391 IREIQGK
+4391 GK
-4398 RIKEQCEGE
+4398 RIKEQCKKKVSELKNNAKGK